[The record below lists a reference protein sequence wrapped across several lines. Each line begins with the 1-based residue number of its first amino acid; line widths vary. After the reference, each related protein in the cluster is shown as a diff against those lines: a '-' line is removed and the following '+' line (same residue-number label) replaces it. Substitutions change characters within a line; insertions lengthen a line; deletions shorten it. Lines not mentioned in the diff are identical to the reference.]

1 MKKTV
6 TPFDGIETRKAKR
19 YQPATPEEDATVLAL
34 TAAGATGTQIGKKL
48 GRSHQWVSYRK
59 KKMAT
64 EIAEYRKN
72 VIEDLAEDYTDTI
85 SLSLYRMRQQLMDD
99 GIAAKIPIRDI
110 AQVLKTVFNARQ
122 IMLKEPTEIPGSVP
136 GIDLKAREDIDRIA
150 ISEEFNKNFKKLQLA
165 AIMGEMVEAE
175 EGDFIECPPD

>member
-34 TAAGATGTQIGKKL
+34 TAAGATGTQIGTKL

-64 EIAEYRKN
+64 EIAEYRKD
-72 VIEDLAEDYTDTI
+72 VMEDLAEDYTDTI
-85 SLSLYRMRQQLMDD
+85 SLTMYRMRQQLMDD
-99 GIAAKIPIRDI
+99 GIAAKIPIRDL

-122 IMLKEPTEIPGSVP
+122 IMLKEPTEIPGVP
-136 GIDLKAREDIDRIA
+136 SADLGEKSDIDRKA
-150 ISEEFNKNFKKLQLA
+150 LADEFNRNFEKLQRA
-165 AIMGEMVEAE
+165 AIEAMSVDAE
-175 EGDFIECPPD
+175 VGDFVECPD